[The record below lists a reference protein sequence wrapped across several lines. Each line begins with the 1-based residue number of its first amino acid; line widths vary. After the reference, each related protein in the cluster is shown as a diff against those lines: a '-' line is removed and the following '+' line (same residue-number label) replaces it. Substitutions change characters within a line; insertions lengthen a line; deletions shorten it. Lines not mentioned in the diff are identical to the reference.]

1 MTWYVTLHTRVNHIL
16 WLSDWQNL
24 KKYFVSWYKV
34 VVLRHKNFLR
44 VYYKM
49 IERFLNLIKL
59 IRVIRERGNW
69 KFVRHSR
76 KQLQDFIFCR
86 SGLNRKSPICIF
98 FYWYHLLK
106 GPDML
111 IWRLETFGFLFSSKI
126 DQKTKD
132 RLNSYL

>member
-1 MTWYVTLHTRVNHIL
+1 MVQV
-16 WLSDWQNL
+16 
-24 KKYFVSWYKV
+24 
-34 VVLRHKNFLR
+34 
-44 VYYKM
+44 
-49 IERFLNLIKL
+49 FLNIIKL
-59 IRVIRERGNW
+59 YRVIMERGNW
-69 KFVRHSR
+69 KLIRHS
-76 KQLQDFIFCR
+76 KNQLKDFIFCR

-111 IWRLETFGFLFSSKI
+111 IWRLETFGFLFSSKV